1 MRSDLQS
8 FWCKLK
14 SSTAMSLRHRLR
26 LRILRKEDRI
36 SDLPDSLLEHILS
49 FVPTKDAIATSILSK
64 RWKPIWGSQLVFY
77 LDGTSLQDTFAFRQ
91 FFNSFITMRDNTI
104 PILSLHLKSRHHLHY
119 NHDFVYAAITR
130 VVETLII
137 DLLHPTALPSIVL
150 STKTLSVLKLKRVT
164 LNYNPYVDLP
174 SLKVLHLE
182 SITFTRVAYLHKIL
196 SGTPILHELES
207 ADLRV
212 EIPTMM
218 PPLGIAISN
227 LVRASISGISF
238 IGLEWLRNV
247 EHLHMHVVVCINI
260 SNYSKFI
267 SLIVPYQHL
276 CNSMQNRMPPNIRGV
291 FHNLTHLELMFN
303 FHSDDAFA
311 VFKWR
316 WLRKMLQNTPNLQT
330 LIIHELYKV
339 LPLCLDE
346 ELQRF
351 YVKGWKDP
359 KIVPECLLSHLTTCS
374 LTNYSLIHSELQF
387 AKYIM
392 QNSRLLNTITIQ
404 SAEFLDTNT
413 KLQMLIEL
421 SSCPRISPT
430 SKLFFI

>member
-1 MRSDLQS
+1 M
-8 FWCKLK
+8 K
-14 SSTAMSLRHRLR
+14 
-26 LRILRKEDRI
+26 
-36 SDLPDSLLEHILS
+36 
-49 FVPTKDAIATSILSK
+49 
-64 RWKPIWGSQLVFY
+64 
-77 LDGTSLQDTFAFRQ
+77 
-91 FFNSFITMRDNTI
+91 
-104 PILSLHLKSRHHLHY
+104 
-119 NHDFVYAAITR
+119 
-130 VVETLII
+130 
-137 DLLHPTALPSIVL
+137 
-150 STKTLSVLKLKRVT
+150 
-164 LNYNPYVDLP
+164 
-174 SLKVLHLE
+174 
-182 SITFTRVAYLHKIL
+182 
-196 SGTPILHELES
+196 
-207 ADLRV
+207 
-212 EIPTMM
+212 

-227 LVRASISGISF
+227 LIRASISSISF

-247 EHLHMHVVVCINI
+247 EHLHMHVV
-260 SNYSKFI
+260 
-267 SLIVPYQHL
+267 
-276 CNSMQNRMPPNIRGV
+276 NRMPPNIRGV

-303 FHSDDAFA
+303 FHSDDASA

-374 LTNYSLIHSELQF
+374 LTNYSLIPSELQF

-404 SAEFLDTNT
+404 SAEFLDTNR

-421 SSCPRISPT
+421 SSCPRISAT
-430 SKLFFI
+430 SILFLFYLNDA